1 MMSEPWVNTTFPSKV
16 EAFLASSEIML
27 SASMLI
33 GLSRSAL
40 SASADPAAN
49 AHIAARTRATV
60 ARALFPG
67 WHIKDALDLRLQH
80 ELLIVP
86 VHHHPDPRQ
95 GRAPFGNRDRVIRTR
110 DPLFGEYVQE
120 FRASAKFGSLRRC
133 LAQEQHVAVQERLL
147 ALAIDGAAIGG
158 RDVVAAVSGNLI
170 EARIKR
176 FARTVVGIVHHLWRR
191 ERVPELA
198 RTVQPLDGEVFD
210 NRIGI
215 VPRGLCVPAGALQ
228 HGVLQPQGQQPKKR
242 HQNKREQGS
251 NARFHASWRAMAR
264 SSVSWACMI
273 SSQTSRAAP
282 LPPGARVTW
291 WTRSRTSS
299 GASGTLA
306 AKPQRA
312 STGRSN
318 QSSPMYPV
326 AADEVRNRPIKLSK
340 AVLLFT
346 APCSTSVMPS
356 SAARTSTARERR
368 AERMATST
376 PLSFSILSPWPSR
389 ALNAFS
395 SAPVSLKYRVP
406 SVSTPSTSKIISR
419 SRRIRSRMSSRI
431 K

>member
-1 MMSEPWVNTTFPSKV
+1 MNCLDVFFFFFFQAEDGIRDLTVTGVQTC
-16 EAFLASSEIML
+16 
-27 SASMLI
+27 
-33 GLSRSAL
+33 AL
-40 SASADPAAN
+40 P
-49 AHIAARTRATV
+49 IY
-60 ARALFPG
+60 
-67 WHIKDALDLRLQH
+67 
-80 ELLIVP
+80 
-86 VHHHPDPRQ
+86 HPDPRQ
-95 GRAPFGNRDRVIRTR
+95 DRAPFGNRDRVIRAR

-120 FRASAKFGSLRRC
+120 FRASAKFGSLRSC
-133 LAQEQHVAVQERLL
+133 LAQEQHIAVQESLL
-147 ALAIDGAAIGG
+147 ALAIDGAATGG
-158 RDVVAAVSGNLI
+158 RDEVTAVSGNLN

-176 FARTVVGIVHHLWRR
+176 FARTVVGKMHHLWRR
-191 ERVPELA
+191 ECVPELA
-198 RTVQPLDGEVFD
+198 RAVQPLDGEVFD
-210 NRIGI
+210 DRIGI
-215 VPRGLCVPAGALQ
+215 VPRRLCVRTRALE
-228 HGVLQPQGQQPKKR
+228 HGVLQPQSHHPEER
-242 HQNKREQGS
+242 HQNEREEGS
-251 NARFHASWRAMAR
+251 NARFHESWRAMAR
-264 SSVSWACMI
+264 SSVSWARMI

-340 AVLLFT
+340 TVLLFT

-389 ALNAFS
+389 ALNAFN

>member
-1 MMSEPWVNTTFPSKV
+1 MMSEPWVSTTFPSKV
-16 EAFLASSEIML
+16 ETFLASSEIML
-27 SASMLI
+27 LASMLI

-49 AHIAARTRATV
+49 AHHAARPRVAA
-60 ARALFPG
+60 ARALLPG

-80 ELLIVP
+80 ELLFVL
-86 VHHHPDPRQ
+86 VHDHPDPCQ
-95 GRAPFGNRDRVIRTR
+95 DRASFGNRDRVIRTC
-110 DPLFGEYVQE
+110 DSLFGEHVQE

-133 LAQEQHVAVQERLL
+133 LAQEEPIAVQESLL

-158 RDVVAAVSGNLI
+158 RDEVTAVSGNLN

-176 FARTVVGIVHHLWRR
+176 FARTVVGKVHHLWRR
-191 ERVPELA
+191 ECVPELA
-198 RTVQPLDGEVFD
+198 RAVQPLDGEVLD
-210 NRIGI
+210 DRIGI
-215 VPRGLCVPAGALQ
+215 VPRWLCVRTGALQ
-228 HGVLQPQGQQPKKR
+228 HGVLQPQGHQPEER
-242 HQNKREQGS
+242 HQNKREEGS
-251 NARFHASWRAMAR
+251 NACFHASWRAMAR
-264 SSVSWACMI
+264 SSVSWARMI
-273 SSQTSRAAP
+273 ISQTSRAAP

-368 AERMATST
+368 AERIATST
-376 PLSFSILSPWPSR
+376 PLSFSILRPWPS
-389 ALNAFS
+389 
-395 SAPVSLKYRVP
+395 
-406 SVSTPSTSKIISR
+406 
-419 SRRIRSRMSSRI
+419 
-431 K
+431 